1 MGINILNI
9 IMKEYVLFA
18 NIRDN
23 MKKLSKNA
31 KNNKNRYIMEY
42 TIKNTKQFSAR
53 FKLDEYEYI
62 DKKIKKSGMNKA
74 EFIRWAIKELE
85 ENEKK

>member
-1 MGINILNI
+1 
-9 IMKEYVLFA
+9 MKEYVLFA

-62 DKKIKKSGMNKA
+62 DKK
-74 EFIRWAIKELE
+74 
-85 ENEKK
+85 